1 MYKRQDYAK
10 VRIVWSNTS
19 DLPENTKAVAHLD
32 ENSNTILI
40 EFGANVTDPVNPSNP
55 TPPAEDKLTATL
67 TPSATSV
74 APGAEVTVTLGDWT
88 YKGASADVVSEDVT
102 VTGGTIKTPLA
113 GKKVVLT
120 AGAEGT
126 MTVTAT
132 SVLKS
137 DATVKGTATTSI
149 TVTKGGGSGK
159 KSDSS
164 GGCDAGFGALA
175 LVAGAAFLLRRKN

>member
-1 MYKRQDYAK
+1 M
-10 VRIVWSNTS
+10 
-19 DLPENTKAVAHLD
+19 
-32 ENSNTILI
+32 
-40 EFGANVTDPVNPSNP
+40 
-55 TPPAEDKLTATL
+55 
-67 TPSATSV
+67 
-74 APGAEVTVTLGDWT
+74 TLGEWT

-137 DATVKGTATTSI
+137 DPKVTGKGTTSI

-159 KSDSS
+159 KSSS
-164 GGCDAGFGALA
+164 GGGCDAGFGGLALA
-175 LVAGAAFLLRRKN
+175 LAAAFLLKRKA

>member
-1 MYKRQDYAK
+1 M
-10 VRIVWSNTS
+10 
-19 DLPENTKAVAHLD
+19 
-32 ENSNTILI
+32 
-40 EFGANVTDPVNPSNP
+40 
-55 TPPAEDKLTATL
+55 
-67 TPSATSV
+67 
-74 APGAEVTVTLGDWT
+74 TLGEWT

-137 DATVKGTATTSI
+137 DPKVTGKGTTSI

-159 KSDSS
+159 KSS
-164 GGCDAGFGALA
+164 F
-175 LVAGAAFLLRRKN
+175 RRSPCP